1 MVTYE
6 FYTET
11 YKGQTVP
18 PSFFDI
24 YSRQA
29 ERYVDKCLKVYTVYN
44 SQEEIDSRKD
54 YCICEI
60 TDSLYVYQT
69 TLGNGIIQEKDGG
82 ASVTY
87 NSESTTNNAQMLN
100 IFGSYFDYYRG
111 G

>member
-1 MVTYE
+1 MDILNSS
-6 FYTET
+6 
-11 YKGQTVP
+11 GQKLGEAR
-18 PSFFDI
+18 I
-24 YSRQA
+24 ENNKAIIEENKAR
-29 ERYVDKCLKVYTVYN
+29 
-44 SQEEIDSRKD
+44 QEEIDSRKD